1 MHRYQS
7 GATLAGHYT
16 VTGLLGSGGSSCV
29 YRARDTLMNRTV
41 AIKVLERDASRLSS
55 VGFMTEARAA
65 ALLSHPNIV
74 NVYDI
79 LETPAENYIVMEYV
93 CGLPLDAYLRYHG
106 HLSVKESVFATR
118 QVLCALHAA
127 HSRGIVHRDV
137 KPGNMLLTTEGRI
150 KMTDFGIARLPGKDS
165 FLMPDRTVGTVHY
178 VSPEQA
184 SGKGVDERSDL
195 YSLGVVMYELLTGRR
210 PFVAERP
217 ADIAMLHL
225 TKKPDP
231 PTYYNP
237 EIPKELDKI
246 VLCALEK
253 DPAARFDSAAEMIR
267 VLDKLPDSALSGRV
281 RPMGEGA
288 SEYRRLAELHDSVT
302 DRLPPLFE
310 TRRHLPEK
318 GAPKGK
324 IELIDDLKNTPA
336 AEPLGKE
343 PEKKPARPLYDFSR
357 EAGMPEPHK
366 EIPARDLALPRS
378 NHDVLHSF
386 SAEDTVDIML
396 TPRTAESRPAVGEA
410 PPEWEDEL
418 PFFKRRPTSLSAAIT
433 EETERVAPPEEEVSE
448 AVTLPAQKE
457 KRRPFPLFGRK
468 EKKAVWPKSAE
479 EEPTPEPNDLAKK
492 PEKPEKA
499 TKKEKS
505 KNPLLA
511 FIGDHFY
518 GVFAALAALLLV
530 IALLSSV
537 LGKEE
542 APPPA
547 ETSAAARL
555 ENADAL

>member
-7 GATLAGHYT
+7 GATVAGHYT

-41 AIKVLERDASRLSS
+41 AVKVLEKDGSRLSS
-55 VGFMTEARAA
+55 VGFTTEARAA

-79 LETPAENYIVMEYV
+79 LETPTENYIVMEYV

-127 HSRGIVHRDV
+127 HSRGIIHRDV

-210 PFVAERP
+210 PFMAERP

-253 DPAARFDSAAEMIR
+253 DPASRFDSAAEMIR
-267 VLDKLPDSALSGRV
+267 VLDKLPESALSGLV

-288 SEYRRLAELHDSVT
+288 SEYRRIAEKHDDVT
-302 DRLPPLFE
+302 DRLPGLFE

-318 GAPKGK
+318 AAPKEK
-324 IELIDDLKNTPA
+324 VELIDDLANRPPVCPSGA
-336 AEPLGKE
+336 P
-343 PEKKPARPLYDFSR
+343 KKPARPLYDFSR
-357 EAGMPEPHK
+357 EVSGLAEQEK
-366 EIPARDLALPRS
+366 EIPVRDLGAPRS
-378 NHDVLHSF
+378 NLDVLGSF

-396 TPRTAESRPAVGEA
+396 TPRTDEVKPIKEKEPLV
-410 PPEWEDEL
+410 WEDEL
-418 PFFKRRPTSLSAAIT
+418 PFFKRRPAAL
-433 EETERVAPPEEEVSE
+433 SE
-448 AVTLPAQKE
+448 AVTEERERVALPEETVGEIFSEPVEKKNGFSFFGHKE
-457 KRRPFPLFGRK
+457 KAETAVIGEEPK
-468 EKKAVWPKSAE
+468 EKQ
-479 EEPTPEPNDLAKK
+479 
-492 PEKPEKA
+492 KPEKA
-499 TKKEKS
+499 PKKPKGKS
-505 KNPLLA
+505 PILTFL
-511 FIGDHFY
+511 GDHFY

-542 APPPA
+542 TPPPT
-547 ETSAAARL
+547 ETTVTTAAPVTTAPVTTAGG
-555 ENADAL
+555 NP

>member
-1 MHRYQS
+1 MMHRYQS
-7 GATLAGHYT
+7 GATIGGHYT

-29 YRARDTLMNRTV
+29 YRARDTLLNRTV
-41 AIKVLERDASRLSS
+41 AVKVLEKDGTRLSS
-55 VGFMTEARAA
+55 IGFTTEARAA

-79 LETPAENYIVMEYV
+79 LETPTENYVVMEYV

-127 HSRGIVHRDV
+127 HSRGIIHRDV

-210 PFVAERP
+210 PFIAERP

-237 EIPKELDKI
+237 DIPKELEKI

-253 DPAARFDSAAEMIR
+253 DPDARFDSAAEMIR

-288 SEYRRLAELHDSVT
+288 SEYRRIAEKHDDVT

-310 TRRHLPEK
+310 TRRHLAEK
-318 GAPKGK
+318 EAPKGK
-324 IELIDDLKNTPA
+324 IELIDDLQN
-336 AEPLGKE
+336 EPE
-343 PEKKPARPLYDFSR
+343 PSAPSEKKPTRPLYDFSR
-357 EAGMPEPHK
+357 EEALPEIEK
-366 EIPARDLALPRS
+366 IPEVDLAAPRS
-378 NHDVLHSF
+378 NRDILGSF

-396 TPRTAESRPAVGEA
+396 TPRTAEIKAKE
-410 PPEWEDEL
+410 PEEPLIWEDEI
-418 PFFKRRPTSLSAAIT
+418 PFFKRRPTALSSAVT
-433 EETERVAPPEEEVSE
+433 EELERVAPPEETVGEVFGE
-448 AVTLPAQKE
+448 PAKN
-457 KRRPFPLFGRK
+457 KRGLMRFIRK
-468 EKKAVWPKSAE
+468 EKKETASVNAE
-479 EEPTPEPNDLAKK
+479 EKTV
-492 PEKPEKA
+492 EKPEKA
-499 TKKEKS
+499 TKAVKGKS
-505 KNPLLA
+505 PLLG

-542 APPPA
+542 TPPPA
-547 ETSAAARL
+547 ETTVTETVPSEAAAL
-555 ENADAL
+555 TGGNL

>member
-7 GATLAGHYT
+7 GATIGGHYT

-41 AIKVLERDASRLSS
+41 AVKVLEKDGSRLSS
-55 VGFMTEARAA
+55 VGFTTEARAA

-79 LETPAENYIVMEYV
+79 LETPTENYIVMEYV
-93 CGLPLDAYLRYHG
+93 CGLPLDSYLRYHG

-118 QVLCALHAA
+118 QVLCALHVA
-127 HSRGIVHRDV
+127 HSRGIIHRDV

-210 PFVAERP
+210 PFIAERP

-237 EIPKELDKI
+237 DIPKELEKI
-246 VLCALEK
+246 VLCAMEK
-253 DPAARFDSAAEMIR
+253 DPDARFDSAAEMIR
-267 VLDKLPDSALSGRV
+267 VLDKLPESALSGRV

-288 SEYRRLAELHDSVT
+288 SEYRRLAEKHDDVT
-302 DRLPPLFE
+302 DRLPGLFE

-318 GAPKGK
+318 SAPKEK
-324 IELIDDLKNTPA
+324 VELIDDLANEQPA
-336 AEPLGKE
+336 PVAE

-357 EAGMPEPHK
+357 EVGLSEEEK
-366 EIPARDLALPRS
+366 EIPVRDLGAPRS
-378 NHDVLHSF
+378 NLDVLGSF

-396 TPRTAESRPAVGEA
+396 TPRIDEVKPAEGGE
-410 PPEWEDEL
+410 PLVWEDEL
-418 PFFKRRPTSLSAAIT
+418 PFFRRRPASLSSAVT
-433 EETERVAPPEEEVSE
+433 EEIERVAPLEE
-448 AVTLPAQKE
+448 AVGEAFGEPAE
-457 KRRPFPLFGRK
+457 KRRGFAFLGRK
-468 EKKAVWPKSAE
+468 AKQEKGKEKVEKPLK
-479 EEPTPEPNDLAKK
+479 PEKN
-492 PEKPEKA
+492 EKPEKA
-499 TKKEKS
+499 PKEGKGKS
-505 KNPLLA
+505 PLLT

-518 GVFAALAALLLV
+518 GVFAAIAALLLV

-542 APPPA
+542 APPPT
-547 ETSAAARL
+547 ETTATTAAPVTTGG
-555 ENADAL
+555 NP

>member
-7 GATLAGHYT
+7 GATIGGHYT

-29 YRARDTLMNRTV
+29 YRARDTLLNRTV
-41 AIKVLERDASRLSS
+41 AVKVLEKDGTRLSS
-55 VGFMTEARAA
+55 VGFTTEARAA

-79 LETPAENYIVMEYV
+79 LETPTENYVVMEYV

-127 HSRGIVHRDV
+127 HSRGIIHRDV

-210 PFVAERP
+210 PFIAERP

-237 EIPKELDKI
+237 DIPKELEKI

-253 DPAARFDSAAEMIR
+253 DPDARFDSAAEMIR
-267 VLDKLPDSALSGRV
+267 VLDKLPESALSGRV

-288 SEYRRLAELHDSVT
+288 SEYRRIAEKHDDVT
-302 DRLPPLFE
+302 DRLPSLFE
-310 TRRHLPEK
+310 TRRHLTERE
-318 GAPKGK
+318 APKGK
-324 IELIDDLKNTPA
+324 VELIDDLENEVAPTTPS
-336 AEPLGKE
+336 
-343 PEKKPARPLYDFSR
+343 EKKPARPLYDFSR
-357 EAGMPEPHK
+357 EAALPETEK
-366 EIPARDLALPRS
+366 IPEVDLGAPRS
-378 NHDVLHSF
+378 NRDVLGSF

-396 TPRTAESRPAVGEA
+396 TPRTDEIKAKAAVGET

-418 PFFKRRPTSLSAAIT
+418 PFFRRRPTALSSAVT
-433 EETERVAPPEEEVSE
+433 EELERMPTREETVGE
-448 AVTLPAQKE
+448 AFGVPAE
-457 KRRPFPLFGRK
+457 KKRAFSLFGRK
-468 EKKAVWPKSAE
+468 AKGEKTKE
-479 EEPTPEPNDLAKK
+479 ETEK

-499 TKKEKS
+499 EKATKGAKRKS
-505 KNPLLA
+505 ALLT
-511 FIGDHFY
+511 FVGDHFY
-518 GVFAALAALLLV
+518 GLFAALAALLLV

-537 LGKEE
+537 LGKEQ
-542 APPPA
+542 APPPT
-547 ETSAAARL
+547 ETTAAAAVTTG
-555 ENADAL
+555 EAL

>member
-7 GATLAGHYT
+7 GATIGGHYT

-29 YRARDTLMNRTV
+29 YRARDTLLNRTV
-41 AIKVLERDASRLSS
+41 AVKVLEKDGSRLSS
-55 VGFMTEARAA
+55 VGFTTEARAA

-79 LETPAENYIVMEYV
+79 LETPTENYVVMEYV

-127 HSRGIVHRDV
+127 HSRGIIHRDV

-210 PFVAERP
+210 PFIAERP
-217 ADIAMLHL
+217 ADIAMLQL

-237 EIPKELDKI
+237 DIPKELEKI

-253 DPAARFDSAAEMIR
+253 DPDARFDSAAEMIR

-288 SEYRRLAELHDSVT
+288 SEYRRIAEKHDNVT
-302 DRLPPLFE
+302 DRLPGLFE

-318 GAPKGK
+318 ATPKEK
-324 IELIDDLKNTPA
+324 VELIDDLKNETAVPA
-336 AEPLGKE
+336 VE
-343 PEKKPARPLYDFSR
+343 PEKKPVRPLYDFSR
-357 EAGMPEPHK
+357 EVGVGDREK
-366 EIPARDLALPRS
+366 EIPQRDLGAPRS
-378 NHDVLHSF
+378 NLDVLDSF

-396 TPRTAESRPAVGEA
+396 TPRTDEA
-410 PPEWEDEL
+410 KNVEGMEPLVWEDEL
-418 PFFKRRPTSLSAAIT
+418 PFFKRRPTSLSSSVS
-433 EETERVAPPEEEVSE
+433 EETERVAPPEETGGE
-448 AVTLPAQKE
+448 TLLESTE
-457 KRRPFPLFGRK
+457 KKRYFSLFGRK
-468 EKKAVWPKSAE
+468 QKTKE
-479 EEPTPEPNDLAKK
+479 TPEKTKNIKRFEKVAKEAK
-492 PEKPEKA
+492 G
-499 TKKEKS
+499 KS
-505 KNPLLA
+505 LLLT

-542 APPPA
+542 TPPPA
-547 ETSAAARL
+547 ETTVTATVPPETIAPTGGNL
-555 ENADAL
+555 